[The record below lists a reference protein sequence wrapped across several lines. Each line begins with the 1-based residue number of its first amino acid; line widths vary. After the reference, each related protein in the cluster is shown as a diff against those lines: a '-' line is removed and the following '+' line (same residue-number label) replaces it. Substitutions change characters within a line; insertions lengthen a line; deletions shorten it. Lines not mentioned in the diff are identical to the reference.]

1 MYNHVDIRKKSQ
13 QQWKHSKSSEKTN
26 RGITCMIMQK
36 VLPVYMELLSRPRKG
51 RKYPHEG
58 LKTTGSREVE
68 LCGQQYK
75 IELYFPVLDTFVAEM
90 DRRFTSQNIEVMKA
104 IRSCSPESDH
114 FLDPNSL
121 TSMVE
126 AYGLDADSI
135 TMEAA
140 LAKRLEADKISDLV
154 HEIYP
159 LKNAFPNLF
168 QLLCIAFAL
177 TIVVSTAECER
188 NFWH

>member
-1 MYNHVDIRKKSQ
+1 
-13 QQWKHSKSSEKTN
+13 
-26 RGITCMIMQK
+26 
-36 VLPVYMELLSRPRKG
+36 
-51 RKYPHEG
+51 
-58 LKTTGSREVE
+58 
-68 LCGQQYK
+68 
-75 IELYFPVLDTFVAEM
+75 
-90 DRRFTSQNIEVMKA
+90 
-104 IRSCSPESDH
+104 
-114 FLDPNSL
+114 
-121 TSMVE
+121 MVE

-140 LAKRLEADKISDLV
+140 LAKCLEADKISDLSDVV

-177 TIVVSTAECER
+177 TIVVSTAKCER